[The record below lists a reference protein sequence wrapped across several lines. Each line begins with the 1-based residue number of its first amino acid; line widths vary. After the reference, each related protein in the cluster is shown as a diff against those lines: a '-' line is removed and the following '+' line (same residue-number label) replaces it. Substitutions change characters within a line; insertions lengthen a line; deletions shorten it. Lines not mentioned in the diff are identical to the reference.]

1 MVIVGLGNPGSKYE
15 QTRHNVGFMFVDKI
29 AESYNATFVLDK
41 QKEAFIADIYIDGKK
56 HLLVKPVTYMN
67 NSGSAVI
74 KVLNY
79 WNIDPS
85 DLIVVYDDMDLEVG
99 KIRIR
104 KFGSAGG
111 HNGMKSIIAH
121 IQTQEFKRIRI
132 GIGKPRENEDKIK
145 YVIGK
150 LSTKTKEELEQG
162 TTKAAEAAIEILKSG
177 IDTAMNKFN

>member
-15 QTRHNVGFMFVDKI
+15 QTRHNVGFMFVDKL
-29 AESYNATFVLDK
+29 AESYNVSFVLDK
-41 QKEAFIADIYIDGKK
+41 QKEALIADIYIDGKK

-67 NSGSAVI
+67 NSGNAVI

-85 DLIVVYDDMDLEVG
+85 ELIVVYDDMDLEVG

-121 IQTQEFKRIRI
+121 IQTQDFKRIRI
-132 GIGKPRENEDKIK
+132 GIGRSQDNIEHVLGKFKPSERPLIEDAVSLAPNLIIDYLAK
-145 YVIGK
+145 
-150 LSTKTKEELEQG
+150 
-162 TTKAAEAAIEILKSG
+162 G
-177 IDTAMNKFN
+177 IDFLMNRYN

>member
-29 AESYNATFVLDK
+29 AESYNVSFVLDK

-67 NSGSAVI
+67 NSGNAVI

-85 DLIVVYDDMDLEVG
+85 ELIVVYDDMDLEVG

-121 IQTQEFKRIRI
+121 VQTQDFKRIRI
-132 GIGKPRENEDKIK
+132 GIGRAQDNIEHVLGKFKPSERPLIEDAVSLAPNL
-145 YVIGK
+145 VIDYLAK
-150 LSTKTKEELEQG
+150 
-162 TTKAAEAAIEILKSG
+162 G
-177 IDTAMNKFN
+177 IDFLMNRYN

>member
-1 MVIVGLGNPGSKYE
+1 MVIVGLGNPGLKYE
-15 QTRHNVGFMFVDKI
+15 QTRHNVGFMFVDRL
-29 AESYNATFVLDK
+29 AENFKATFVLDK
-41 QKEAFIADIYIDGKK
+41 QKEAYIAEIYIDGKK

-67 NSGSAVI
+67 NSGNAVN

-85 DLIVVYDDMDLEVG
+85 ELIVVYDDMDLEVG

-121 IQTQEFKRIRI
+121 IQTQDFKRIRI
-132 GIGKPRENEDKIK
+132 GIGRSFDNIEHVLGKFKPSERPLI
-145 YVIGK
+145 
-150 LSTKTKEELEQG
+150 EE
-162 TTKAAEAAIEILKSG
+162 AISMAPTLMFDYLAKG
-177 IDTAMNKFN
+177 VDFLMNRYN